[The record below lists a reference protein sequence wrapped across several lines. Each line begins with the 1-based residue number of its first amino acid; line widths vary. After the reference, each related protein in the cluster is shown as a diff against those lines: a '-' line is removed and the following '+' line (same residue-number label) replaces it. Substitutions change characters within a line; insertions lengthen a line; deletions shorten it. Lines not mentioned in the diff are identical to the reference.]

1 MKIETD
7 SLLWW
12 GQQKLESFV
21 QMLLC
26 YMHSKRASLLSF
38 VMLSVFVVVMLV
50 SSVFALIP
58 YLPSLMLTT
67 TPETTAYAF
76 EADDLKKA
84 QAVSLESY
92 DVVEGAT
99 WFGSS
104 TKMAVNELPVESVKA
119 ETSLNLTLKG
129 TISGSSPYAI
139 IVDNTTGESK
149 LIQMGESVLKGVVLK
164 DIQRRM
170 VVLSNKGKLEKL
182 SLPGNDLSQ
191 FVKSSSG
198 TAQPVVKKVPT
209 GPSTSTGVHVTKRAV
224 VKRQEVRVTK
234 ADIKEAFANLGR
246 LATEARFLPRIEGEE
261 IVGFRVTKLK
271 HDSFLAKL
279 TVQEND
285 ILVKVDDVPVSDRD
299 RLFPMLM
306 ELKNADEAEIVLNRR
321 GMQIGLLIKVDS

>member
-1 MKIETD
+1 MKFETD
-7 SLLWW
+7 SLFWSA
-12 GQQKLESFV
+12 QQKLESFA
-21 QMLLC
+21 QTLLC
-26 YMHSKRASLLSF
+26 YMHSKRTSLLSL
-38 VMLSVFVVVMLV
+38 VVLSVLVAVMLV
-50 SSVFALIP
+50 SSVFALMP
-58 YLPSLMLTT
+58 YLPSLMLTSN
-67 TPETTAYAF
+67 PETTAYAF
-76 EADDLKKA
+76 EAGDLKKA

-92 DVVEGAT
+92 DSLERAA
-99 WFGSS
+99 WFGAS
-104 TKMAVNELPVESVKA
+104 TQMALNELPVETVKA
-119 ETSLNLTLKG
+119 ETALNLTLKG

-139 IVDNTTGESK
+139 IVDNMTGESK

-182 SLPGNDLSQ
+182 SLPGNDFSQ
-191 FVKSSSG
+191 FVKNEGSAKKPA
-198 TAQPVVKKVPT
+198 TVKPSQKRS
-209 GPSTSTGVHVTKRAV
+209 GPSNVYVSNREV
-224 VKRQEVRVTK
+224 VKRQEVRVSK
-234 ADIKEAFANLGR
+234 ADIKDAFSNLGR
-246 LATEARFLPRIEGEE
+246 LATQARFLPRIEGEE

-321 GMQIGLLIKVDS
+321 GTQIGLLIKVDS